1 MPLPGTVPRP
11 FWGLGPTAFLNPL
24 PHILLTVKD
33 VIFQQQIP
41 GSSQGAGVLG
51 LYSKATMGYFNLHM
65 GFIFGGDN
73 AERNFDTAPE
83 RE

>member
-1 MPLPGTVPRP
+1 MLYFSNKFPV
-11 FWGLGPTAFLNPL
+11 A
-24 PHILLTVKD
+24 
-33 VIFQQQIP
+33 
-41 GSSQGAGVLG
+41 SSQGAGVLG